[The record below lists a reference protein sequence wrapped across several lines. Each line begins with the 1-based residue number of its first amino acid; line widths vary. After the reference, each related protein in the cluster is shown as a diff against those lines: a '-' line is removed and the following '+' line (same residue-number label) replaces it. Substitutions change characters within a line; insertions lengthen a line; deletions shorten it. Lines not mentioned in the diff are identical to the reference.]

1 MTGRQP
7 TGNKDF
13 FLPEAADYT
22 LRLHREA
29 EEGLGRCQL
38 TLVTT
43 EGAKIAD
50 HLLFS
55 SDKSGHEGSRCLGET
70 TEKGQIQGGGGGWP
84 VPCVMW
90 WSRLPSHDEFNGVS
104 TVLTV
109 LHQHRHGILPSRQGA

>member
-1 MTGRQP
+1 MTERQT
-7 TGNKDF
+7 TGNKDV
-13 FLPEAADYT
+13 FLPEPADYT
-22 LRLHREA
+22 LGLHRKA
-29 EEGLGRCQL
+29 GEGLARCQL

-55 SDKSGHEGSRCLGET
+55 SDKSGHEESRCLGET
-70 TEKGQIQGGGGGWP
+70 NEKGQIQREGGA

-90 WSRLPSHDEFNGVS
+90 WSRLPGHDEFNGVS

-109 LHQHRHGILPSRQGA
+109 LHQDRHGILPPGQGA